1 MKQQHDAGFGCM
13 GDSVEVQAR
22 VTGKGGKSWTSLDRK
37 VEAEGQSLAYMG
49 RLWFCGKVWECPT
62 PETAI
67 A

>member
-1 MKQQHDAGFGCM
+1 MKQQHETGYGCG
-13 GDSVEVQAR
+13 GDSREVIAR
-22 VTGKGGKSWTSLDRK
+22 ETGKGGKSWTSLDRAAA
-37 VEAEGQSLAYMG
+37 AEGASLAYMG